1 MVDVTVVRYSF
12 EGEKFEILVK
22 PDPALDYKL
31 GKKKDYSSFKKAVL
45 GFADKKLFLDP
56 WQDRKSIR

>member
-1 MVDVTVVRYSF
+1 MVDVTVVKFSF

-31 GKKKDYSSFKKAVL
+31 GKKERPFLHSSF
-45 GFADKKLFLDP
+45 
-56 WQDRKSIR
+56 